1 MGVNIGSSLVRKATN
16 LALNKV
22 FKFKGRSGNFKFSRS
37 SFKNFSF
44 SDNNGN
50 SRET

>member
-1 MGVNIGSSLVRKATN
+1 MEFNIGSSLVRKATS

-22 FKFKGRSGNFKFSRS
+22 FKSKGRSGNFKFSRYS
-37 SFKNFSF
+37 LKKISCSE
-44 SDNNGN
+44 NNGN

>member
-1 MGVNIGSSLVRKATN
+1 MGFNIGSSLVRKATN

-22 FKFKGRSGNFKFSRS
+22 FKSKGRSGKFSRY
-37 SFKNFSF
+37 SFKKFSC
-44 SDNNGN
+44 SENNGN